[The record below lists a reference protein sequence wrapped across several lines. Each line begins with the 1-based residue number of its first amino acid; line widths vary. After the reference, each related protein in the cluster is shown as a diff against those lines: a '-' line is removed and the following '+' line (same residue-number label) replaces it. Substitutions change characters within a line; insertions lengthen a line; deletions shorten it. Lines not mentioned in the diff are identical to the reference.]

1 MVFAKESTSSEI
13 AQVLDTKV
21 LVASP
26 MGYTLPTGMY
36 ENSDVSLMLES
47 LLPDDI

>member
-1 MVFAKESTSSEI
+1 MVFAIESTSSEFG
-13 AQVLDTKV
+13 QVLDTKV
-21 LVASP
+21 LVASST
-26 MGYTLPTGMY
+26 GYTLPIGMY